1 MIKRLRKRFII
12 IATVAV
18 TAVMLVLCLIVN
30 AASYASV
37 NSELKQMLDV
47 IVNNEGHIPSPDDTE
62 RETPPEKPTGDMNAQ
77 AGAEAQGDMNAQS
90 KKSGII
96 PFVGISERHDGQF
109 TPETPFSTRYFM
121 IKYNSAGELTD
132 SQFDRIA
139 AVTEDDAAEYI
150 AIATKH
156 GEGYGYISGY
166 KYCVKNTGDDEYTA
180 VFLDCYRDMRNLKI
194 TAVLSLA
201 AVIACVAVVYVII
214 VLCSRRAID
223 PLVKSAEK
231 QKQFITDAGHELK
244 TPITVIATSLKVLEM
259 ETGKQKWIDKAQAQ
273 TERLTELVNS
283 LVALAKTDEGA
294 SFRLAKFD
302 ISETLSE
309 TAESFAD
316 YAETKGHVL
325 KTDIPD
331 GIIYNGDEYAV
342 RQLVSVLIDNA
353 VKYASEG
360 SSIEFSLSKEKKGVS
375 IRCKNECDGIDTSKL
390 DKLFDRFYRADESR
404 SSSGGFGIG
413 LSLAKS
419 IAEGHHGSI
428 KAASPDGRTVIF
440 TAELK

>member
-12 IATVAV
+12 IATAAV
-18 TAVMLVLCLIVN
+18 TAVMLVLCLIVISAN
-30 AASYASV
+30 YASV

-47 IVNNEGHIPSPDDTE
+47 IINNEGHIPSPNDTE
-62 RETPPEKPTGDMNAQ
+62 HEAPPEKPTGDMNAQ
-77 AGAEAQGDMNAQS
+77 VDTDAKGE
-90 KKSGII
+90 KSGII
-96 PFVGISERHDGQF
+96 PFIGISERHDGQF

-132 SQFDRIA
+132 SQFDMIA
-139 AVTEDDAAEYI
+139 AVTEADAAEYI
-150 AIATKH
+150 DIAMKH

-166 KYCVKNTGDDEYTA
+166 KYCVKSTGDDEYTA

-194 TAVLSLA
+194 TAVLSFA

-223 PLVKSAEK
+223 PVVKAAEK

-273 TERLTELVNS
+273 TEKLTELVNS
-283 LVALAKTDEGA
+283 LVALAKTDEGGVFNFA
-294 SFRLAKFD
+294 RFD

-309 TAESFAD
+309 TVGSFSD
-316 YAETKGHVL
+316 YAETEGHIL
-325 KTDIPD
+325 RANIPPD
-331 GIIYNGDEYAV
+331 IIYNGDEYAV

-360 SSIEFSLSKEKKGVS
+360 SPIEFSLAKEKKGVS
-375 IRCKNECDGIDTSKL
+375 IRCKNECGEIDTSKL

-419 IAEGHHGSI
+419 IAEGHRGSI
-428 KAASPDGRTVIF
+428 KAASPDGRTIIF